1 MEVGNFRWNCNIN
14 FFINRKIMALTS
26 SEVKEIEVMI
36 RKEIKSFMENNTIKQ
51 FEDKLMDK
59 IQKEIK
65 RGKLEGEIKEI
76 TLRMFREFYQFMW
89 MNRSYWEPR
98 LKNA

>member
-1 MEVGNFRWNCNIN
+1 
-14 FFINRKIMALTS
+14 MALTS
-26 SEVKEIEVMI
+26 SEHKEIEVMV
-36 RKEIKSFMENNTIKQ
+36 RKEIKSFMNNNTVKQ
-51 FEDKLMDK
+51 FEDQLMDM

-76 TLRMFREFYQFMW
+76 TLRMFREFYHFMW

>member
-1 MEVGNFRWNCNIN
+1 
-14 FFINRKIMALTS
+14 MALTN
-26 SEVKEIEVMI
+26 SEMKEIEVVI
-36 RKEIKSFMENNTIKQ
+36 RKEIRNFMDNNTIKQ

-59 IQKEIK
+59 IQKEMK
-65 RGKLEGEIKEI
+65 KGKLEGEIKEI

>member
-1 MEVGNFRWNCNIN
+1 
-14 FFINRKIMALTS
+14 MALTS
-26 SEVKEIEVMI
+26 TEVKEIETIV
-36 RKEIKSFMENNTIKQ
+36 RKEIKNFIGNNTMKQ
-51 FEDKLMDK
+51 FEDKLLEK
-59 IQKEIK
+59 IGKEIK
-65 RGKLEGEIKEI
+65 SGKINGDVKDI

>member
-1 MEVGNFRWNCNIN
+1 
-14 FFINRKIMALTS
+14 MALTS
-26 SEVKEIEVMI
+26 SEAKEIEVMI
-36 RKEIKSFMENNTIKQ
+36 RKEIKTFMNNNTIKQ
-51 FEDKLMDK
+51 FEDKLMDR
-59 IQKEIK
+59 IQKDIK
-65 RGKLEGEIKEI
+65 RGKLEGDIKDI

>member
-1 MEVGNFRWNCNIN
+1 
-14 FFINRKIMALTS
+14 MALTS
-26 SEVKEIEVMI
+26 SEAKEIEVMI
-36 RKEIKSFMENNTIKQ
+36 RKEIKTFMNNNTIKQ

-59 IQKEIK
+59 IQKEMK
-65 RGKLEGEIKEI
+65 RGKLEVEVKEI
-76 TLRMFREFYQFMW
+76 SLRMFREFYQFMW

>member
-1 MEVGNFRWNCNIN
+1 
-14 FFINRKIMALTS
+14 MALTN
-26 SEVKEIEVMI
+26 SEVKEIEVLI
-36 RKEIKSFMENNTIKQ
+36 RKEIRNFMDNNTIKQ
-51 FEDKLMDK
+51 FEDKLFDK
-59 IQKEIK
+59 IAREMK
-65 RGKLEGEIKEI
+65 RGKLEGEVKEI

>member
-1 MEVGNFRWNCNIN
+1 
-14 FFINRKIMALTS
+14 MALTS
-26 SEVKEIEVMI
+26 SETKEIEVLI
-36 RKEIKSFMENNTIKQ
+36 RKEIKSFLAANTVKQ
-51 FEDKLMDK
+51 FEDKLMDQIK
-59 IQKEIK
+59 KEIK
-65 RGKLEGEIKEI
+65 RGKLEGDIKDI

>member
-1 MEVGNFRWNCNIN
+1 
-14 FFINRKIMALTS
+14 MALTN

-36 RKEIKSFMENNTIKQ
+36 RKEIRNFMENNTVRQ

-65 RGKLEGEIKEI
+65 RGKLEGDIKDI

>member
-1 MEVGNFRWNCNIN
+1 
-14 FFINRKIMALTS
+14 MALTS
-26 SEVKEIEVMI
+26 SEAKEIEVMI
-36 RKEIKSFMENNTIKQ
+36 RKEIKSFMNNNTIKQ
-51 FEDKLMDK
+51 FEDQLMDR

-65 RGKLEGEIKEI
+65 RGKLEGELKDI